1 MVNLRFLALIVV
13 AAVFP
18 HVLAKD
24 LDIRFSKV
32 VVDPQYNLSSI
43 ELPLTSTH
51 YPISSETFQW
61 LRYVLASTVI
71 IPEVCEEC
79 YWSFDDLIEVAG
91 GYPSHPS
98 TDETSSYW
106 TELEHV
112 VEIQKLRRQNVDP
125 KSIMPLPGAWVNF
138 TIKEVADA
146 VHDEFLGIFH
156 IGLLTTWDKAKTIK
170 IDRNIIPFGSI
181 VDFIRSNCM
190 LADLV
195 TWAIARVGPSN
206 FALKWHVGLARPEEV
221 AFKIATGAITEGPS
235 PSLVESIKAFNL
247 SFATNF
253 TAYPEGSPKHPSW
266 PAMHSASSAASLW
279 MPVLMLMTP
288 EQYCQVQ
295 LTDYAIA
302 YARTVAGVHYQA
314 DNLAGLK
321 LGQEIVARLLPDF
334 LHEKYGTS
342 KTRVEAKIASLRFSW
357 DDFLGS
363 DCAKGLI

>member
-1 MVNLRFLALIVV
+1 MIDLRFLALIVV
-13 AAVFP
+13 ASISP
-18 HVLAKD
+18 HILAKD

-32 VVDPQYNLSSI
+32 VVDPRYNLSSI
-43 ELPLTSTH
+43 ELPLTSKD
-51 YPISSETFQW
+51 YPISLETFRW
-61 LRYVLASTVI
+61 LRYVLASSVT
-71 IPEVCEEC
+71 IPESCKEC
-79 YWSFDDLIEVAG
+79 YWSFDDLLEVAG

-98 TDETSSYW
+98 TDEASSYW

-125 KSIMPLPGAWVNF
+125 KSIMPLPDAWEKY
-138 TIKEVADA
+138 TIKDVTDA
-146 VHDEFLGIFH
+146 VHDEFLGIHH

-170 IDRNIIPFGSI
+170 IDRDIIPLIST

-195 TWAIARVGPSN
+195 TWAIARVGPSD

-279 MPVLMLMTP
+279 MPAVMLLTP

-302 YARTVAGVHYQA
+302 YARTVAGVHYQT

-321 LGQEIVARLLPDF
+321 LGQEILARLLPDY

-342 KTRVEAKIASLRFSW
+342 KTRVEAKIASLRFDW
-357 DDFLGS
+357 DDFLES